1 MKNNE
6 DKLHVFIFALCVI
19 ACIYAL
25 ASIAQAGDMQYRF
38 KSPSF
43 TGIGTSAH
51 FLTIENQEFTRKA
64 EIKKKR
70 IAEEERL
77 LSEAKHTNYAKFMDN
92 LESRMYAEL
101 SKHLSEAVFGE
112 SCGQTY
118 TSTTTNNVTTYTADS
133 ADPRAGNED
142 GVGTSC
148 SGTYT
153 FNDTTFTYNKDI
165 ANDVITLDIAGPDGN
180 STIELPLNDF
190 KF

>member
-1 MKNNE
+1 MKHE
-6 DKLHVFIFALCVI
+6 IKLHLLTVVLGVMMCM
-19 ACIYAL
+19 YSL
-25 ASIAQAGDMQYRF
+25 TNTLHAGDMQYRF

-51 FLTIENQEFTRKA
+51 YLTIENQEFTRKA
-64 EIKKKR
+64 EIKKKQ
-70 IAEEERL
+70 IAEEERM
-77 LSEAKHTNYAKFMDN
+77 LSEAKNTNYAKFMDN

-118 TSTTTNNVTTYTADS
+118 TTNSTTGQVTVDTMN
-133 ADPRAGNED
+133 PRDGNDD

-165 ANDVITLDIAGPDGN
+165 TNDVITLDIAGPDGN